1 MAHYNPNVGN
11 SPLTRRNLLGLSAAG
26 MLTLAADGIANAA
39 ASVIAIRADVLY
51 PVSSPGI
58 KNAVVIIRG
67 GRIAS
72 VGAGLSVPAGA
83 KVLHAAAVIPG
94 LVDPHSYLGVY
105 GQNSEP
111 VDAVTP
117 DFQTL
122 DAFVPDDRHVL
133 AAVAAGITTALVAPG
148 NSGVLAGKAGLV
160 HLGST
165 SEVVASYAAQKIS
178 VSADAAA
185 ADKNP
190 TSRDGAAVLFG
201 KALTAAKSGLGVSST
216 TQSTPLIGIP
226 TGLSQRAEAL
236 LPLLNRKVPG
246 IFHAPGADDAEIALE
261 LIARFGLK
269 AVLLHTADAYRI
281 AGNIAK
287 AGVGVA
293 LSPLSLTDSD
303 RTLGNAAKLSAAGVK
318 VSFCSD
324 APLTAPDSL
333 RRSACLAVQFGL
345 PEAVALAAIT
355 QTAAQHAGAA
365 GFAGSISP
373 GLPADL
379 VLLNGD
385 PLDYGT
391 RIEGVVSRGKLVTG
405 GSAHA
410 S

>member
-1 MAHYNPNVGN
+1 MAHGNPNAGN
-11 SPLTRRNLLGLSAAG
+11 RPLTRRNLLGLSAAG
-26 MLTLAADGIANAA
+26 IVTLAAEGFANAT

-51 PVSSPGI
+51 PVSGPPV

-72 VGAGLSVPAGA
+72 VGAGLTVPAGA

-111 VDAVTP
+111 VDAITP
-117 DFQTL
+117 DFQTV
-122 DAFVPDDRHVL
+122 DAFTSEDRHVL
-133 AAVAAGITTALVAPG
+133 AAAAAGITTAIVAPG
-148 NSGVLAGKAGLV
+148 NSGVLAGKAGLI
-160 HLGST
+160 HLGSAT
-165 SEVVASYAAQKIS
+165 EIVSSYAAQKIS
-178 VSADAAA
+178 ISADAAS

-190 TSRDGAAVLFG
+190 TSRAGAAALFG

-216 TQSTPLIGIP
+216 TQSTPLIGVP

-236 LPLLNRKVPG
+236 LPLLSRKVSG
-246 IFHAPGADDAEIALE
+246 IFHAPGADDAEIAIE
-261 LIARFGLK
+261 LIAKFGLRG
-269 AVLLHTADAYRI
+269 VLLHTADAYRM
-281 AGNIAK
+281 ASTIAK
-287 AGVGVA
+287 AGVGIV
-293 LSPLSLTDSD
+293 LSPLSITDSD

-365 GFAGSISP
+365 GFAGTIAP
-373 GLPADL
+373 GLPADM

-385 PLDYGT
+385 PLDYST
-391 RIEGVVSRGKLVTG
+391 RIEGVLSRGKLVTG